1 MMKGCVYCPRCDK
14 SIPKE
19 ELEERSRQLIAL
31 VGNDSLSRGKCP
43 VCGTGMID
51 TDKISQKERMR

>member
-1 MMKGCVYCPRCDK
+1 MMRGCVYCPKCDK

-19 ELEERSRQLIAL
+19 ELEERSRQLKAL
-31 VGNDSLSRGKCP
+31 IGNDSLARGKCP

-51 TDKISQKERMR
+51 VDKTAHARNR

>member
-1 MMKGCVYCPRCDK
+1 MMKGCIYCPRCDK

-19 ELEERSRQLIAL
+19 ELEERSRQLLAL
-31 VGNDSLSRGKCP
+31 TGDDSLSMGVCP

-51 TDKISQKERMR
+51 TDKVRGKDRPE